1 MAKHFVLIHGA
12 WHGGWCWE
20 GVIQALR
27 QAGHTAEA
35 PTLPGH
41 GPDDE
46 GSGIEF
52 DTYVRMIVGVL
63 QRQAAPVVLVGH
75 ASAGCLLQAAAPQ
88 VPEKIERLVFLNA
101 FVLPDGMCQ
110 FDLVPFQLARAMR
123 AIARARL
130 DNCIPVLK
138 GYVHDVLMAGERV
151 ELRDALTQRL
161 VRQPVALF
169 TTKVCTHAFR
179 TLGIPKTVVFCK
191 DDTSLPPGSYLE
203 MAQQLGE
210 HNLIEVGGGHEALF
224 TRPDIVSQGLLQAIS
239 SNGRSLSRG
248 SGHPLAA
255 LYDAD
260 PSFTHA

>member
-20 GVIQALR
+20 GVIQALQ

-46 GSGIEF
+46 SSGIEF
-52 DTYVRMIVGVL
+52 DTYVSMIVRVL
-63 QRQAAPVVLVGH
+63 ERQTAPVVLVGH
-75 ASAGCLLQAAAPQ
+75 ANAGCLLQAAAPQ
-88 VPEKIERLVFLNA
+88 VPEKIERLIFLNA
-101 FVLPDGMCQ
+101 FVLPDGKCQ
-110 FDLVPFQLARAMR
+110 FDLVPLQVARAMR

-130 DNCIPVLK
+130 DNCVPVLK

-151 ELRDALTQRL
+151 ELRDALMQRL

-169 TTKVCTHAFR
+169 TTKVR
-179 TLGIPKTVVFCK
+179 TQTFSTLDIPKTVVFCK
-191 DDTSLPPGSYLE
+191 DDTSLPPGTYLG
-203 MAQQLGE
+203 MAQHLGE
-210 HNLIEVGGGHEALF
+210 HDLIEVGGGHEALF

-239 SNGRSLSRG
+239 SNGRCHSPGRG
-248 SGHPLAA
+248 RHLAA
-255 LYDAD
+255 LYGVGHNF
-260 PSFTHA
+260 SHA